1 MANSGKNSNTSQF
14 YITLAATPQ
23 CDGKHVVIG
32 RVMQG
37 DEVLH
42 RISARLCLLPCLR
55 MLFFRFVLPD
65 KCVSLSF
72 ALPCIAFA
80 WPQSALSD
88 TVTQ

>member
-42 RISARLCLLPCLR
+42 RISARLCLLP
-55 MLFFRFVLPD
+55 
-65 KCVSLSF
+65 F
-72 ALPCIAFA
+72 ALPENAILSFRFA
-80 WPQSALSD
+80 G
-88 TVTQ
+88 